1 MIELIRTA
9 YATLKDRKG
18 VTAME
23 YAVIAAGIVVVVAIA
38 ADALGGSI
46 GEFFNK
52 FAEYL
57 QGKPSGLPGSSS

>member
-1 MIELIRTA
+1 MLELLRTA
-9 YATLKDRKG
+9 RATLTDRKG

-23 YAVIAAGIVVVVAIA
+23 YAVIAAGIVVAVAIA
-38 ADALGGSI
+38 ADALGGQI

-57 QGKPSGLPGSSS
+57 QGKPSGLPGSGS